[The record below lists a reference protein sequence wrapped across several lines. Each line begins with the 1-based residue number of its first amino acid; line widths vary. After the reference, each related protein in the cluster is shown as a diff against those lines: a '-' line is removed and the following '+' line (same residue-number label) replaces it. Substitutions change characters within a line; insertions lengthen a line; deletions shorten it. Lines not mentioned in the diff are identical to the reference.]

1 MSVQTQILTTH
12 FRQGGEE
19 RGHVISPDSQL
30 GKPRLDCQTQ
40 AAEGVQSAIA
50 SEWGLS
56 LG

>member
-1 MSVQTQILTTH
+1 MTVQTQILTTH

-19 RGHVISPDSQL
+19 RSHVISPDSQL

>member
-1 MSVQTQILTTH
+1 MTVQTQILPTY

-19 RGHVISPDSQL
+19 HGHVISPDFQL

-40 AAEGVQSAIA
+40 AAGVQSTIA